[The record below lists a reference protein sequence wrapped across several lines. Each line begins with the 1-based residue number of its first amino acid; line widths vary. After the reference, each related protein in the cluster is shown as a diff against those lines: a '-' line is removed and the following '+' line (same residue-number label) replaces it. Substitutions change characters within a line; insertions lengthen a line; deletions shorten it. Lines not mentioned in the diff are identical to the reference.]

1 MSSVNPPTRDITMLK
16 DHKAHATLPVADLA
30 KAKAFYMDVLG
41 FEEIDSQNEG
51 AVLIRA
57 GNGTRFALFVT
68 PNAERAGHTQLGFE
82 VDDIEAEVADLKSRG
97 VVFEEYDLPGFKT
110 VGSIADTG
118 PTRAAWF
125 LDPDRNTL
133 GLVQL

>member
-1 MSSVNPPTRDITMLK
+1 MLK
-16 DHKAHATLPVADLA
+16 DNKAHATIPVADLA
-30 KAKAFYMDVLG
+30 KAKAFYLDVLG
-41 FEEIDSQNEG
+41 FEELDAQNEG

-68 PNAERAGHTQLGFE
+68 PNTQRAGHTQLGFD

-110 VGSIADTG
+110 VGGIADTP

-125 LDPDRNTL
+125 LDPDGNTV